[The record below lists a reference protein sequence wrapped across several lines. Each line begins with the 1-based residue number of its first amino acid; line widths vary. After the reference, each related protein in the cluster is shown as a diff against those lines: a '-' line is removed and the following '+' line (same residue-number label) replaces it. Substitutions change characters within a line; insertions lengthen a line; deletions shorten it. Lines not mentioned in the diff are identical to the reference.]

1 MSDEEIFRG
10 FQKEWRQPSP
20 LWNMLWTPPVFFK
33 GNTFNENLD
42 RLLPHG
48 EIRDRFKEFFQ
59 GSRWNISELSEECR
73 EKFEFFMLDYRSCA
87 CFVHSSQVD
96 DYASRVLK
104 IDMKLYE
111 RSKSVLINETMFD
124 WSDTVEKACE
134 FINDEIPTGA
144 DSVMYLLFKCFAE
157 QEDGFLC
164 VPELK
169 NVFFHGEDVKYYK
182 HLPHNASGYF
192 MQYDEIPLLVSMA
205 IEGCKHFRRHK
216 WTTESID
223 EAIEYVQL
231 ELSCIK
237 KDYEYEDTDIY
248 DFYKDNISRLEKSLN
263 LLNSLDYSWSVSERV
278 GLSNESYHADDELV
292 KEIENME
299 IYLDQKEKSSIRIIN
314 MCKCGNSHA
323 KDCQWKKC
331 GKCCNGCEI
340 HKKRK
345 RS

>member
-59 GSRWNISELSEECR
+59 GSRWHISELSEECR

-104 IDMKLYE
+104 INLELDE
-111 RSKSVLINETMFD
+111 RSKSVLINETTFD

-134 FINDEIPTGA
+134 FIKDEIPTGA

-157 QEDGFLC
+157 KEDISC
-164 VPELK
+164 VPELT
-169 NVFFHGEDVKYYK
+169 NVFFHGEDVKYYR
-182 HLPHNASGYF
+182 HLPRNSLGY
-192 MQYDEIPLLVSMA
+192 YTDEVPLLVAMA
-205 IEGCKHFRRHK
+205 IDGYTDFHHHK

-223 EAIEYVQL
+223 EAIEYVQF
-231 ELSCIK
+231 ELSWFK
-237 KDYEYEDTDIY
+237 KDYNYEDTDIY

-278 GLSNESYHADDELV
+278 GLSNESYHADDELI

-299 IYLDQKEKSSIRIIN
+299 ISLGQKEKSKSIIRIN
-314 MCKCGNSHA
+314 MCECGNPHA

-331 GKCCNGCEI
+331 GKCCNGCDR